1 MPRLCTP
8 SPTTSRKIDYWLDG
22 GVGTEMSYRTASTPD
37 RLIAAVVGQSIAEQG
52 VGNGSFARAYVICA
66 VFLPPSPS
74 PPSLPSPPFGQPA
87 VLSSFLSLLP
97 WPIPAAAP
105 VSPLVAAGAA
115 TRPASLFDFPVAA
128 AEESAPSNYVLE
140 SDYCRWFATL
150 ERSEIT
156 VG

>member
-66 VFLPPSPS
+66 VFLPPYPS
-74 PPSLPSPPFGQPA
+74 PPSLPLPSGSPLFFPPSC
-87 VLSSFLSLLP
+87 LSSLPLADTGGSSSLSSRGCRGGDAAGQLVRFPGCRGGRVGSVELCVGVGLLSL
-97 WPIPAAAP
+97 
-105 VSPLVAAGAA
+105 VCY
-115 TRPASLFDFPVAA
+115 T
-128 AEESAPSNYVLE
+128 
-140 SDYCRWFATL
+140 
-150 ERSEIT
+150 
-156 VG
+156 